1 MGSSN
6 IPEDYFRSEDGK
18 ARGGH
23 TRNVRTTPFGAMPVS
38 TAKNTPGGDPKY
50 TPIGEHSPAAT
61 AAQVQKHLIKHKP
74 ELVAKRQREGK

>member
-1 MGSSN
+1 
-6 IPEDYFRSEDGK
+6 
-18 ARGGH
+18 
-23 TRNVRTTPFGAMPVS
+23 MPVS

-61 AAQVQKHLIKHKP
+61 AAQVEKHLIKHKP